1 MLGAMTGDIVG
12 SLYEF
17 NNHRSKEFE
26 LFGKGCCFT
35 DDTVMTV
42 AVMQALLYG
51 ARGGDAELSA
61 QFVRQMRTLG
71 REYPDSGYGIRFSSW
86 LFSEDPKPYNSFG
99 NGSAMRVSPCGFYA
113 DTVEEAVHL
122 ARLSAEVTH
131 NHPEGVKGA
140 EVTAGVV
147 FLARTGADKAEIRR
161 FVEEKGYNLQFTLDE
176 IRETY
181 SFNETCQDTV
191 PQAIVAFLESSDFE
205 DAIRC
210 AISVGGDSDTLAAI
224 TGGIAE
230 AFYGIPKHI
239 KEKTLSYLPEDL
251 RQITEN
257 FYRAIA
263 E

>member
-12 SLYEF
+12 SIYEF
-17 NNHRSKEFE
+17 NNHRSKQFE

-86 LFSEDPKPYNSFG
+86 LFSEEPKLYNSFG

-113 DTVEEAVHL
+113 DTLEEAVHL

-140 EVTAGVV
+140 EVTAGAV

-161 FVEEKGYNLQFTLDE
+161 FVKEKGYNLQFTLDE

-191 PQAIVAFLESSDFE
+191 PQAVVAFLESSDFE

>member
-17 NNHRSKEFE
+17 NNHRSKQFE

-122 ARLSAEVTH
+122 ARVSAEVTH
-131 NHPEGVKGA
+131 NHPEGV
-140 EVTAGVV
+140 
-147 FLARTGADKAEIRR
+147 
-161 FVEEKGYNLQFTLDE
+161 
-176 IRETY
+176 
-181 SFNETCQDTV
+181 
-191 PQAIVAFLESSDFE
+191 
-205 DAIRC
+205 
-210 AISVGGDSDTLAAI
+210 
-224 TGGIAE
+224 
-230 AFYGIPKHI
+230 
-239 KEKTLSYLPEDL
+239 
-251 RQITEN
+251 
-257 FYRAIA
+257 
-263 E
+263 

>member
-12 SLYEF
+12 SIYEF
-17 NNHRSKEFE
+17 HNHRSKVFE
-26 LFGKGCCFT
+26 MFGKGCCFT
-35 DDTVMTV
+35 DDTVMTA

-71 REYPDSGYGIRFSSW
+71 RKYPDSGYGLRFSSW
-86 LFSEDPKPYNSFG
+86 LLAEEPTPYNSYG

-113 DTVEEAVHL
+113 DTVEEAMHL

-140 EVTAGVV
+140 EVTAGAV
-147 FLARTGADKAEIRR
+147 FLARTGADKTEIRR
-161 FVEEKGYNLQFTLDE
+161 FVEAKGYNLQFTLDE

-230 AFYGIPKHI
+230 AFYGIPQHI
-239 KEKTLSYLPEDL
+239 REKTLSYLPADL
-251 RQITEN
+251 REITEN
-257 FYRAIA
+257 FYCAVA

>member
-1 MLGAMTGDIVG
+1 MIGAMTGDIVG
-12 SLYEF
+12 SIYEF
-17 NNHRSKEFE
+17 NNHRSKEFA
-26 LFGKGCCFT
+26 LFQNTCFFT

-51 ARGGDAELSA
+51 AHGGDEELYM
-61 QFVRQMRTLG
+61 QFIRQMRALG
-71 REYPDSGYGIRFSSW
+71 RKYPDSGYGARFSGW

-113 DTVEEAVHL
+113 DSLEEALHL
-122 ARLSAEVTH
+122 ARLSAEVSH
-131 NHPEGVKGA
+131 NHPEGIRGA
-140 EVTAGVV
+140 EVAAGAV
-147 FLARTGADKAEIRR
+147 FLARTGASKSEIRD
-161 FVEEKGYNLQFTLDE
+161 FAETHGYNLNFTLDS

-181 SFNETCQDTV
+181 QFNETCQDTV
-191 PQAIVAFLESSDFE
+191 PQALVAFLESTGFE

-230 AFYGIPKHI
+230 AFYGVPPQIQ
-239 KEKTLSYLPEDL
+239 EKTLSWLPEDL
-251 RQITEN
+251 RAITEA
-257 FYRAIA
+257 FYCAVA

>member
-12 SLYEF
+12 SIYEF

-26 LFGKGCCFT
+26 LFGKGCFFT
-35 DDTVMTV
+35 DDTVMTA

-51 ARGGDAELSA
+51 ARGGEAELSA
-61 QFVRQMRTLG
+61 QFVLQMRMLG
-71 REYPDSGYGIRFSSW
+71 KKYPDSGYGLRFSAW
-86 LFSEDPKPYNSFG
+86 LFADEPKPYNSFG

-113 DTVEEAVHL
+113 DTLEEAMYL

-140 EVTAGVV
+140 EATAGAV
-147 FLARTGADKAEIRR
+147 FLARTGTDKSEIRR
-161 FVEEKGYNLQFTLDE
+161 FVEAKGYNLQFTLEE
-176 IRETY
+176 IRGIY
-181 SFNETCQDTV
+181 QFNETCQGTV
-191 PQAIVAFLESSDFE
+191 PQAVVAFLESTDFE

-210 AISVGGDSDTLAAI
+210 AISIGGDSDTLAAI

-257 FYRAIA
+257 FYRAVA